1 MWGWYDRYVGMDPLT
16 IGLRELLDA
25 LEVSD
30 RDLRSVIRDRPKG
43 GVGAPQ
49 RRSTRNGSFFSK
61 PERTVTHRAPR
72 TARSGSSGSPAAVR
86 PDTASKLAIGL
97 HQYIKSDRPVGF
109 YDTETEGSDFVEPMF
124 HEAGIELVPY
134 KSRSFDNLMAFTRDC
149 EREGAV
155 ILLADSI
162 SHVWKEVIAA
172 YLASRQ
178 TTFLGMN
185 DWGFLK
191 PKWEEFTTLFLKSR
205 LHYFLLG
212 RAAWEYENTIDED
225 SGKKGIEKVGTK
237 MAAETNMG
245 YEPSLLLEMVREKEV
260 RAAGGSM
267 WRHDCYVLKDRTDTI
282 NGKVFANPDFDMIL
296 PFIKRL
302 NLGGEHRVLDESQTQ
317 FAPQD
322 WSYSNRKKAQTI
334 AAEELQGVLISAFPS
349 QSAKEKKIRLDILQ
363 VVFGARSWTAVESM
377 APDTLREG
385 IAVVQA
391 LCPIIIKADDIEDGD
406 LVGWLEGHVQ
416 DIRVQHELDGQKPD
430 GDPEDDIPEF
440 PDPAAETGPGGGG
453 SRRPRPGYPFNT
465 N

>member
-1 MWGWYDRYVGMDPLT
+1 M
-16 IGLRELLDA
+16 
-25 LEVSD
+25 
-30 RDLRSVIRDRPKG
+30 
-43 GVGAPQ
+43 
-49 RRSTRNGSFFSK
+49 
-61 PERTVTHRAPR
+61 
-72 TARSGSSGSPAAVR
+72 
-86 PDTASKLAIGL
+86 
-97 HQYIKSDRPVGF
+97 GF

-134 KSRSFDNLMAFTRDC
+134 KSRSFDKLMEFTRDC

-155 ILLADSI
+155 IT
-162 SHVWKEVIAA
+162 
-172 YLASRQ
+172 SRGQ
-178 TTFLGMN
+178 HFPRMEGSYRSLPGSLVKTTFLGMN
-185 DWGFLK
+185 DWGVLK

-260 RAAGGSM
+260 RTAGGSM

-282 NGKVFANPDFDMIL
+282 NGQVFPNPDFDMIL

-317 FAPQD
+317 FASQD
-322 WSYSNRKKAQTI
+322 WSYANRKKAQTI
-334 AAEELQGVLISAFPS
+334 AAEELQGVLVSAFPS

-440 PDPAAETGPGGGG
+440 PDPAAETAPEAASPEPAGGDGG
-453 SRRPRPGYPFNT
+453 DGKKKRATGKGSAPST
-465 N
+465 QSSLV